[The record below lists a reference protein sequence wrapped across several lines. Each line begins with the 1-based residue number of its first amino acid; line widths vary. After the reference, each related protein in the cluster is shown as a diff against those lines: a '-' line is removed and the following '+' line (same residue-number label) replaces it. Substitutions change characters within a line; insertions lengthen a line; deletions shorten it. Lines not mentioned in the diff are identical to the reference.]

1 MSVANH
7 SVEVHQK
14 NKKKIRLM
22 DLMHE
27 QIKKRNGNGINYHQ
41 KSYINFFSKLVQ
53 FSIAI
58 NLVFFE
64 NRSSSLIRLKRKWE
78 TSRVLNIIN
87 KCINGWHKAYIQIYD
102 MNYNFKSIYQYWII
116 DRWPTIIIIIF
127 FDHHHYC
134 L

>member
-14 NKKKIRLM
+14 NKKKIFRLM

-27 QIKKRNGNGINYHQ
+27 QIKNEMEMELIITRNRTSIFFLNLF
-41 KSYINFFSKLVQ
+41 NFQSR
-53 FSIAI
+53 SISF
-58 NLVFFE
+58 FFE

-87 KCINGWHKAYIQIYD
+87 KCINGWHKAYIQIDD
-102 MNYNFKSIYQYWII
+102 MNYNFKSIYQY
-116 DRWPTIIIIIF
+116 
-127 FDHHHYC
+127 
-134 L
+134 